1 MKRKSASLLSGL
13 AVATLAYT
21 SLGRLSAPIS
31 ASADTGDPEGGR
43 RAPPE
48 ETGVGHHA
56 VKPSDIPPRGWWSIA
71 KRVAGSVSDHRLMAE
86 AAGITFYTLLALF
99 PALAAL
105 VSIYGLF
112 ADPATISDQLGSLS
126 QMVPGGGVQ
135 IISDQ
140 VHSLTS
146 NGNKTLGFALV
157 VGLATSLWSANQAIK
172 AVFDA
177 LNVVY
182 DEREQRGFFYRTA
195 LTLAFTL
202 GGILFVVLAMAAVL
216 GLPVALNYVGLG
228 GESQLLLR
236 LLRWPVLL
244 IAITLMLALTYRF
257 GPSRVRARWRWVTW
271 GGAFAAI
278 GWLLVSVGFSWY
290 VENFGNYNK
299 TYGSLGAVIG
309 FMTWIWIS
317 ATVVLIGAE
326 LNAEMEHQ
334 TERDTTVGPEKPTGA
349 RRATKADTVASA

>member
-1 MKRKSASLLSGL
+1 MKRDPASLLGSL
-13 AVATLAYT
+13 AVLLLAFT
-21 SLGRLSAPIS
+21 ALSPVTGRT
-31 ASADTGDPEGGR
+31 ADETETADPEGGR
-43 RAPPE
+43 QAPPAE
-48 ETGVGHHA
+48 QGLGHHA
-56 VKPSDIPPRGWWSIA
+56 AKPSDIPPRGWWSIA

-86 AAGITFYTLLALF
+86 AAGVTFYTLLALF

-112 ADPATISDQLGSLS
+112 AAPGTISEQLGALS
-126 QMVPGGGVQ
+126 QVVPGGGMQ

-146 NGNKTLGFALV
+146 NGNKALGFALV
-157 VGLATSLWSANQAIK
+157 IGLATSLWSANQAIK

-182 DEREQRGFFYRTA
+182 DERERRGFFLRTV
-195 LTLAFTL
+195 LTLAFTV
-202 GGILFVVLAMAAVL
+202 GGILFVVIAMGAVVA
-216 GLPVALNYVGLG
+216 LPVALNFVGLG
-228 GESQLLLR
+228 PESDLVLR
-236 LLRWPVLL
+236 ILRWPVLL
-244 IAITLMLALTYRF
+244 IAITLMLALIYRF
-257 GPSRVRARWRWVTW
+257 GPSRERARWQWVTW
-271 GGAFAAI
+271 GGAFAAVA
-278 GWLLVSVGFSWY
+278 WLLVSIGFSWY
-290 VENFGNYNK
+290 VTNFGSYNK

-349 RRATKADTVASA
+349 RHATKADTVASA